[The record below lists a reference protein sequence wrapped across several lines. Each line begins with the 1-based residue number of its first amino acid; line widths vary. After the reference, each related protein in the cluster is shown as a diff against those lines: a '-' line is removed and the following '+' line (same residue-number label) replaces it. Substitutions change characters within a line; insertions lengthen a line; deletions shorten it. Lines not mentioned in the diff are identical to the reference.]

1 MHNPLHCSTEG
12 GITFSSK
19 NCSNS
24 SARDHQHV
32 SNSCSNF
39 SWQNDG
45 LKYFVMDFQ
54 HLMLLYDCHP
64 CAFFLFDGIN
74 IKRRKTKYQEQFN
87 DRFQDFNVMKPRIAL
102 FNPPLACGAA
112 ARTLQAAVRPIFQNK
127 PQQEGNIIL

>member
-74 IKRRKTKYQEQFN
+74 IKRRKTKYQ
-87 DRFQDFNVMKPRIAL
+87 VMERECYSCRKRESSSSNNSVTPSKMRGLSNIDH
-102 FNPPLACGAA
+102 
-112 ARTLQAAVRPIFQNK
+112 
-127 PQQEGNIIL
+127 QEDNQIQTGCSKLS